1 MLNPMSEEFCTCGLE
16 WRIRLRTEM
25 EMHNAWRKRAEEAE
39 AQSSSSIERLKNVEQ
54 ALRLFSASSALGLS
68 EKNSILSACDE
79 LRKIMV
85 KEYGLDELYN
95 SLS

>member
-1 MLNPMSEEFCTCGLE
+1 
-16 WRIRLRTEM
+16 M

-85 KEYGLDELYN
+85 KEYGLDDTRDDWASAEFEN
-95 SLS
+95 GDNVEGMP